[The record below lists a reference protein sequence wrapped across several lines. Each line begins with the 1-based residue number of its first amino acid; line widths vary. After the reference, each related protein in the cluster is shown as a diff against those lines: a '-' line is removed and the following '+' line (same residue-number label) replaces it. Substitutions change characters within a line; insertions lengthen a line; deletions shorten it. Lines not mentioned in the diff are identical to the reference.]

1 MKLQFDQ
8 IKGIIEK
15 KCVIFFKKAQ
25 LSWLYHFDPNSSLI
39 NQPKTK

>member
-15 KCVIFFKKAQ
+15 KCVIFLKKHSF
-25 LSWLYHFDPNSSLI
+25 LDYIILI
-39 NQPKTK
+39 PILHS